1 MKEGQTESGAK
12 PVRTRPAPGHLSV
25 DGATTWAP
33 WRTLISAVHAH
44 PSVKI
49 NYGATFLVTDQQGS
63 IPLDA
68 HDYGLYA
75 SDTRFLSRHELRL
88 NGRRP
93 ESVASV
99 RLSFRHARWHMIA
112 DNVAGFGGDMRD
124 ARVAITL
131 DRLVSGHRLH
141 EDIALRTFGRT
152 TLNVLL
158 EIALESDF
166 ADLFEVR
173 QRQWQRRA
181 DLNTWWVG
189 PNSLE
194 ARYQNRDFVR
204 RCLVRALT
212 EGGGITYANGSL
224 RIPIDLVPGGEWRLC
239 LQYDLLTD
247 DHQLPPV
254 ASRCAFADAQE
265 DSLSDARSWQTSVS
279 RIDPADLRLKFAY
292 ERAIE
297 DLAALRLHEQDSNA
311 GSAQGASLQ
320 DHWMPAAGLPWF
332 MALFG
337 RDSEIASMQAMIAQP
352 AVAIGTLENL
362 AKWQSDV
369 DDPERDAE
377 PGKIPHELRV
387 GEWAHFGVVPH
398 RPYYGTA
405 DATPLYLLLLAE
417 QYRWLGDAES
427 LAPFRPVAERC
438 LEWIDKHGD
447 RDGDGFQEYG
457 PRTPRGYRNQS
468 WRDAHDGVLDE
479 TGAFPELPIAMSEL
493 QAYVYGAK
501 LGMAP
506 LFDAW
511 GDRQRAGRLRE
522 DAARLR
528 ERFTESF
535 WLESNGGELAF
546 LLDGHKKPVRTVVSN
561 PGHCLWMGI
570 LDAERGRIAGR
581 RLLQPDLFTGWG
593 LRVLSDHHPSY
604 DPHSYQ
610 RGSVWP
616 HDTVI
621 AAAGLRRYGLIEEAW
636 ALIDGLLSAV
646 MCFEDI
652 QMPELFSGLPRQEF
666 AVPVPYRMANVP
678 QAWSAGCVLQMG
690 RVLLGLEPDLPSGR
704 VYVDPAL
711 PPWCPTFELSK
722 LRLGPHELHLFV
734 QRDEDGT
741 CSVDAEATPGLEIV
755 RGTPPWLEIP
765 SPAPASEGRG
775 AGPGREF

>member
-1 MKEGQTESGAK
+1 MKRVRRPNQSAK
-12 PVRTRPAPGHLSV
+12 PVRTAPAPSHIALAGEAS
-25 DGATTWAP
+25 WSP

-49 NYGATFLVTDQQGS
+49 NHGATFLVTDQQGS

-68 HDYGLYA
+68 LDYGLYA

-112 DNVAGFGGDMRD
+112 DNVAGFGGDMRE

-141 EDIALRTFGRT
+141 EDIALHTFGRT
-152 TLNVLL
+152 PLSVLL

-173 QRQWQRRA
+173 QKQWQRRA

-194 ARYQNRDFVR
+194 ARYQNMDFVR

-212 EGGGITYANGSL
+212 KGAGITYANGAL
-224 RIPIDLVPGGEWRLC
+224 RIPIDLVPGQEWRLC
-239 LQYDLLTD
+239 LQYDLLTND
-247 DHQLPPV
+247 QQLPEL
-254 ASRCAFADAQE
+254 ASHCSFAEQAD
-265 DSLSDARSWQTSVS
+265 DPMLDARSWQISVS
-279 RIDPADLRLKFAY
+279 RIEPADLRLKFAY

-297 DLAALRLHEQDSNA
+297 DLAALRLHEQDSA
-311 GSAQGASLQ
+311 GRAPGASEQ
-320 DHWMPAAGLPWF
+320 ADHWMPAAGLPWF

-337 RDSEIASMQAMIAQP
+337 RDSEIASIQAMIAQP
-352 AVAIGTLENL
+352 AIAIGTLENL
-362 AKWQSDV
+362 AKWQSDE

-387 GEWAHFGVVPH
+387 GEWAHFGIVPH

-405 DATPLYLLLLAE
+405 DATPLYLVLLAE
-417 QYRWLGDAES
+417 QFRWLGDAAA
-427 LAPFRPVAERC
+427 LTPFKPVAERC

-447 RDGDGFQEYG
+447 RDNDGFQEYA

-501 LGMAP
+501 RSMAP
-506 LFDAW
+506 LFEAW
-511 GDRQRAGRLRE
+511 GDQSRADQLLQEAADLR
-522 DAARLR
+522 AQ
-528 ERFTESF
+528 FTRSF
-535 WLESNGGELAF
+535 WLESGGGELAF

-581 RLLQPDLFTGWG
+581 RLLEPDLFTGWG
-593 LRVLSDHHPSY
+593 LRVLSDKHPSY

-621 AAAGLRRYGLIEEAW
+621 AAAGLRRYGLVEEAW
-636 ALIDGLLSAV
+636 TLLDGLLSAV

-652 QMPELFSGLPRQEF
+652 QMPELFSGLPRKEF

-678 QAWSAGCVLQMG
+678 QAWSAGCVLQMV
-690 RVLLGLEPDLPSGR
+690 RVLLGVEPDVPAGR
-704 VYVDPAL
+704 FYVDPAL
-711 PPWCPTFELSK
+711 PPWCPSFELSG
-722 LRLGPHELHLFV
+722 LRLGPYEVRLSV
-734 QRDEDGT
+734 QRREDGT
-741 CSVDAEATPGLEIV
+741 CVVDAEATNGLEIV
-755 RGTPPWLEIP
+755 RGTPPWLSLE
-765 SPAPASEGRG
+765 AR
-775 AGPGREF
+775 

>member
-1 MKEGQTESGAK
+1 MKQGRPRQPGAK
-12 PVRTRPAPGHLSV
+12 PVRTPPAPAHISLDSGTS
-25 DGATTWAP
+25 WSP

-49 NYGATFLVTDQQGS
+49 NHGATFLVTDQQGS

-68 HDYGLYA
+68 YDYGLYA

-112 DNVAGFGGDMRD
+112 DDVAGFGGDMRD

-141 EDIALRTFGRT
+141 EDLALHTFGRSSLT
-152 TLNVLL
+152 VLL

-166 ADLFEVR
+166 ADIFEVR
-173 QRQWQRRA
+173 RRAWQRRA

-212 EGGGITYANGSL
+212 DGAGITYANGAL
-224 RIPIDLVPGGEWRLC
+224 RIPIDLVPGQEWRLC

-247 DHQLPPV
+247 DQQLPPV
-254 ASRCAFADAQE
+254 ASRCPIGGADGE
-265 DSLSDARSWQTSVS
+265 SLAESRSWQTSVS
-279 RIDPADLRLKFAY
+279 RIEPADLRLKFAY

-297 DLAALRLHEQDSNA
+297 DLAALRLHEQDLS
-311 GSAQGASLQ
+311 QG
-320 DHWMPAAGLPWF
+320 HWMPAAGLPWF

-337 RDSEIASMQAMIAQP
+337 RDSEIASLQAMIAQP
-352 AVAIGTLENL
+352 SVAIGTLENL
-362 AKWQSDV
+362 AAWQSDV

-387 GEWAHFGVVPH
+387 GEWAHFGIVPH

-405 DATPLYLLLLAE
+405 DATPLYLVLLAE
-417 QYRWLGDAES
+417 QYRWLGDAA
-427 LAPFRPVAERC
+427 LLMPFKQVAERC

-479 TGAFPELPIAMSEL
+479 SGAFPELPIAMSEL

-501 LGMAP
+501 RGMAP

-511 GDRQRAGRLRE
+511 GEHER
-522 DAARLR
+522 AARLLTEAADLR
-528 ERFTESF
+528 ARFQQSF

-546 LLDGHKKPVRTVVSN
+546 LLDGQKKPVRTVVSN

-570 LDAERGRIAGR
+570 LDAELGRIAGR
-581 RLLQPDLFTGWG
+581 RLLEPDLLTGWG
-593 LRVLSDHHPSY
+593 LRVLSDQHPSY

-621 AAAGLRRYGLIEEAW
+621 AAAGLRRYGMVEEAW
-636 ALIDGLLSAV
+636 TLLDGLLSAV
-646 MCFEDI
+646 MCFDDI
-652 QMPELFSGLPRQEF
+652 QMPELFSGLPRKDF

-678 QAWSAGCVLQMG
+678 QAWSAGCVLQMV
-690 RVLLGLEPDLPSGR
+690 RVLLGVEPDLPSGR
-704 VYVDPAL
+704 VYLDPAL
-711 PPWCPTFELSK
+711 PPWCPSFELGNLHLGK
-722 LRLGPHELHLFV
+722 HELRLSVL
-734 QRDEDGT
+734 RREDGT
-741 CSVDAEATPGLEIV
+741 YSVDAEATPGLDIV
-755 RGTPPWLEIP
+755 RGMAPWLDT
-765 SPAPASEGRG
+765 A
-775 AGPGREF
+775 

>member
-1 MKEGQTESGAK
+1 MKKGRPRTPGAK
-12 PVRTRPAPGHLSV
+12 PVRTPPAPAHVSLDSGTS
-25 DGATTWAP
+25 WSP

-49 NYGATFLVTDQQGS
+49 NHGATFLVTDQQGS

-68 HDYGLYA
+68 LDYGLYA
-75 SDTRFLSRHELRL
+75 SDTRFLSRHEVRL

-112 DNVAGFGGDMRD
+112 DDVAGFGGDMRD

-141 EDIALRTFGRT
+141 EDLALHTFGRSSLT
-152 TLNVLL
+152 VLL

-166 ADLFEVR
+166 ADIFEVR
-173 QRQWQRRA
+173 RHAWQRRA

-194 ARYQNRDFVR
+194 ARYQNKDFVR

-212 EGGGITYANGSL
+212 DGAGITYANGAL
-224 RIPIDLVPGGEWRLC
+224 RIPIDLVPGEEWRLC

-247 DHQLPPV
+247 DQQLPPV
-254 ASRCAFADAQE
+254 ASRCPIGGADGE
-265 DSLSDARSWQTSVS
+265 SLAESRSWQTSVS
-279 RIDPADLRLKFAY
+279 RIEPGDLRLKFAY

-297 DLAALRLHEQDSNA
+297 DLAALRLHEQDLS
-311 GSAQGASLQ
+311 QG
-320 DHWMPAAGLPWF
+320 HWMPAAGLPWF

-337 RDSEIASMQAMIAQP
+337 RDSEIASLQAMIAQP
-352 AVAIGTLENL
+352 SVAIGTLENL
-362 AKWQSDV
+362 AAWQSDV

-387 GEWAHFGVVPH
+387 GEWAHFGIVPH

-405 DATPLYLLLLAE
+405 DATPLYLVLLAE
-417 QYRWLGDAES
+417 QYRWLGDSA
-427 LAPFRPVAERC
+427 LLMPFKQAAERC

-479 TGAFPELPIAMSEL
+479 SGAFPELPIAMSEL

-501 LGMAP
+501 RGMAP

-511 GDRQRAGRLRE
+511 GEHEL
-522 DAARLR
+522 AARLLTEAADLR
-528 ERFTESF
+528 ARFRQSF

-546 LLDGHKKPVRTVVSN
+546 LLDGQKKPVRTVVSN

-570 LDAERGRIAGR
+570 LDAELGRIAGR
-581 RLLQPDLFTGWG
+581 RLLEPDLFTGWG
-593 LRVLSDHHPSY
+593 LRVLSDQHPSY

-621 AAAGLRRYGLIEEAW
+621 AAAGLRRYGMVEEAW
-636 ALIDGLLSAV
+636 TLLDGLLSAV

-652 QMPELFSGLPRQEF
+652 QMPELFSGLPRKDF

-678 QAWSAGCVLQMG
+678 QAWSAGCVLQMV
-690 RVLLGLEPDLPSGR
+690 RVLLGVEPDLPSGR
-704 VYVDPAL
+704 VYLDPAL
-711 PPWCPTFELSK
+711 PPWCPNFELGN
-722 LRLGPHELHLFV
+722 LRLGKHELRLSV
-734 QRDEDGT
+734 LRREDGT
-741 CSVDAEATPGLEIV
+741 CSLDAEATPGLDIV
-755 RGTPPWLEIP
+755 RGMAPWLDT
-765 SPAPASEGRG
+765 A
-775 AGPGREF
+775 

>member
-1 MKEGQTESGAK
+1 MKQARRLEGAK
-12 PVRTRPAPGHLSV
+12 PARPAPSPGHISLDSE
-25 DGATTWAP
+25 TRWTP

-49 NYGATFLVTDQQGS
+49 NYGATFLVTDQSGA

-88 NGRRP
+88 NGRKP

-112 DNVAGFGGDMRD
+112 HHVAGFGGDMRD

-131 DRLVSGHRLH
+131 DRLVTGHQMH
-141 EDIALRTFGRT
+141 EDLALHTFGRAPLT
-152 TLNVLL
+152 VLL

-166 ADLFEVR
+166 ADIFEVR

-194 ARYQNRDFVR
+194 ARYQNQDFVR

-212 EGGGITYANGSL
+212 EGAGITYANGSL
-224 RIPIDLVPGGEWRLC
+224 RIPIDLVPGEEWKLC

-247 DHQLPPV
+247 DLQLP
-254 ASRCAFADAQE
+254 AIEALCAFHNMDHPMLQAHT
-265 DSLSDARSWQTSVS
+265 WQSSVS
-279 RIDPADLRLKFAY
+279 QIDPADIRLKFAY
-292 ERAIE
+292 ERATE
-297 DLAALRLHEQDSNA
+297 DFAALRLHEQDSKDN
-311 GSAQGASLQ
+311 
-320 DHWMPAAGLPWF
+320 HWMPAAGLPWF

-337 RDSEIASMQAMIAQP
+337 RDSVIASMQAMIAQP

-377 PGKIPHELRV
+377 PGKMPHELRV
-387 GEWAHFGVVPH
+387 GEWAHLGIIPH
-398 RPYYGTA
+398 RPYYGTH

-417 QYRWLGDAES
+417 NFRWLGDADA
-427 LAPFRPVAERC
+427 LRPFMGVAERC

-447 RDGDGFQEYG
+447 RDGDGFQEYA
-457 PRTPRGYRNQS
+457 PRTPRGYRNQG
-468 WRDAHDGVLDE
+468 WRDAHDGVMDE
-479 TGAFPELPIAMSEL
+479 TGAFPEPPIGTCEM

-501 LGMAP
+501 MNMAP
-506 LFDAW
+506 LFEAW
-511 GDRQRAGRLRE
+511 GDAATATRLRRE
-522 DAARLR
+522 AFELR
-528 ERFTESF
+528 RKFNDTF
-535 WLESNGGELAF
+535 WVDGQLAF
-546 LLDGHKKPVRTVVSN
+546 VLDGRKRPVSTVTSN

-570 LDAERGRIAGR
+570 LDEERGRIAGR
-581 RLLQPDLFTGWG
+581 RLMEPDLFTGWG
-593 LRVLSDHHPSY
+593 LRVLSDKHPSY

-616 HDTVI
+616 HDSVI
-621 AAAGLRRYGLIEEAW
+621 AAAGLRRYGLAEEAW
-636 ALIDGLLSAV
+636 TVLDGLLAAV

-652 QMPELFSGLPRQEF
+652 QMPELFAGLPRSEF

-678 QAWSAGCVLQMG
+678 QAWAAGSVLQMV
-690 RVLLGLEPDLPSGR
+690 RVLLGLEPDVPNSRIYL
-704 VYVDPAL
+704 DPAL
-711 PPWCPTFELSK
+711 PAWCSRLRLSNI
-722 LRLGPHELHLFV
+722 RLGPHQVRISVE
-734 QRDEDGT
+734 RKPDGRH
-741 CSVDAEATPGLEIV
+741 SVDADAPGLEIV
-755 RGTPPWLEIP
+755 RGVPPW
-765 SPAPASEGRG
+765 
-775 AGPGREF
+775 RELAAD

>member
-1 MKEGQTESGAK
+1 MKGDHTSPIGAR
-12 PVRTRPAPGHLSV
+12 PVRTPPSPGRVSL
-25 DGATTWAP
+25 DGETSWSP

-49 NYGATFLVTDQQGS
+49 NHGATFLVTDQEGS
-63 IPLDA
+63 IPLDV

-112 DNVAGFGGDMRD
+112 DNVAGFGGDMRE
-124 ARVAITL
+124 ARVAITV
-131 DRLVSGHRLH
+131 DRLVGGHQLH
-141 EDIALRTFGRT
+141 EDLALHTYGRT
-152 TLNVLL
+152 PLTVLV

-173 QRQWQRRA
+173 QQQWQRRA

-194 ARYQNRDFVR
+194 ARYRNKDFVR

-212 EGGGITYANGSL
+212 DGAGITYANGSL
-224 RIPIDLVPGGEWRLC
+224 RIPVDLVPGQEWRLC

-247 DHQLPPV
+247 DHQLP
-254 ASRCAFADAQE
+254 ALAERCALDSAEADPMLE
-265 DSLSDARSWQTSVS
+265 ARSWQVSVS
-279 RIDPADLRLKFAY
+279 RIEPADLRLKFAY

-297 DLAALRLHEQDSNA
+297 DLAALRLHEQDSAAN
-311 GSAQGASLQ
+311 
-320 DHWMPAAGLPWF
+320 DYWMPAAGLPWF

-387 GEWAHFGVVPH
+387 GEWAHFGIIPH

-417 QYRWLGDAES
+417 QYRWVGDAAA
-427 LAPFRPVAERC
+427 LMPFKQVAERC
-438 LEWIDKHGD
+438 LEWIDEHGD

-479 TGAFPELPIAMSEL
+479 SGAFPELPIAMSEL

-501 LGMAP
+501 RLIAP
-506 LFDAW
+506 LFEAW
-511 GDRQRAGRLRE
+511 GDPKRAADLLKEAAELRE
-522 DAARLR
+522 KFRK
-528 ERFTESF
+528 SF
-535 WLESNGGELAF
+535 WLDSKGGELAF
-546 LLDGHKKPVRTVVSN
+546 LLDGQKKPVRTVVSN

-581 RLLQPDLFTGWG
+581 RLLEPDLFTGWG
-593 LRVLSDHHPSY
+593 LRVLSDQHPSY

-621 AAAGLRRYGLIEEAW
+621 AAAGLRRYGLVEEAW
-636 ALIDGLLSAV
+636 TLLDGILSAV

-652 QMPELFSGLPRQEF
+652 QMPELFAGLPKEEL

-678 QAWSAGCVLQMG
+678 QAWSAGCVVQMV
-690 RVLLGLEPDLPSGR
+690 RILLGVEPDLPAGR

-711 PPWCPTFELSK
+711 PAWCPTFELSR
-722 LRLGPHELHLFV
+722 LRLGSHELRLRVRRH
-734 QRDEDGT
+734 EDGT
-741 CSVDAEATPGLEIV
+741 CSVDADATPGLELI
-755 RGTPPWLEIP
+755 RGVPPWLDI
-765 SPAPASEGRG
+765 G
-775 AGPGREF
+775 